1 MKLNRIS
8 SFNKNEGDS
17 GDFCFT
23 CGNAGFPDKEC
34 PMCGRRATLSSMN
47 LDFREDTPVLLEK
60 LDRFGIP
67 GKYHGIMW
75 DAEILLHSFPDKEND
90 YAFQHY
96 VQQLN
101 KIHQLFVD
109 GTISP
114 KSAIIIAPAGY
125 SKMTFAYSC
134 MQLALDKGLTV
145 APFLDTLELKRLLV
159 LAGENP
165 RYKLNGKV
173 DYDSYIMSD
182 VLFVTVTKLG
192 ARQSSYEVIE
202 ELLDRRA
209 RKGLGTFVL
218 SRFSLTEMSRRDESG
233 EFEALTTARSED
245 SFKYPAVIRY
255 SVSG

>member
-1 MKLNRIS
+1 MNLKQIS
-8 SFNKNEGDS
+8 NFTEPTDKKS
-17 GDFCFT
+17 DFCFT
-23 CGNAGFPDKEC
+23 CGNAGFADKEC
-34 PMCGRRATLSSMN
+34 PTCGRKPLISSMN
-47 LDFREDTPVLLEK
+47 LDMREDTEVLLQK
-60 LDRFGIP
+60 IDKFGIP
-67 GKYHGIMW
+67 SKYHGIVW
-75 DAEILLHSFPDKEND
+75 DAEILKHSFPDKEND
-90 YAFQHY
+90 FAFQHY
-96 VQQLN
+96 VAQLD
-101 KIHQLFVD
+101 KIHRLFVE

-134 MQLALDKGLTV
+134 MQHALDRGLSV
-145 APFLDTLELKRLLV
+145 APFLDTMELKRLLV

-165 RYKLNGKV
+165 RYKLNGKI

-245 SFKYPAVIRY
+245 SFKYPAIVRY
-255 SVSG
+255 SVTG